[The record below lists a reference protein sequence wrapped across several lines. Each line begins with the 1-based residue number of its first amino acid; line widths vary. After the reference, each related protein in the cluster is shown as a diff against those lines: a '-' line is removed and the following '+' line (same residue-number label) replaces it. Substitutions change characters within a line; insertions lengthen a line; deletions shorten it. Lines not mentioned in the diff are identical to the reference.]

1 LTKITNSDVVSGVWV
16 YGDGSETMRHW
27 ANTYTLLLQARGKF
41 LTIWP
46 EHCIIGSP
54 GHSVVP
60 TINDALQRWACR
72 SGRPIHYV
80 MKGQNLRVEMY
91 SALQAEVHDPLDLN
105 TGLNVE
111 LLSMLKTSD
120 KVWPKSN
127 KRSWCTVGFAQN
139 VRCCI
144 HCAGANL
151 RSVNGSLRQSHHE
164 RHHPALGQASV
175 QPGGAD

>member
-1 LTKITNSDVVSGVWV
+1 VRGSNRSTQRYRKEDHNEHPAPFTKITNSEVVSGVWV
-16 YGDGSETMRHW
+16 YGDGSEAMRHW

-120 KVWPKSN
+120 KVRPK
-127 KRSWCTVGFAQN
+127 
-139 VRCCI
+139 
-144 HCAGANL
+144 
-151 RSVNGSLRQSHHE
+151 
-164 RHHPALGQASV
+164 
-175 QPGGAD
+175 